1 MKKILKG
8 MNVVIAALVLVI
20 IALNFYNKGILS
32 GFNMNGVMQ
41 DVRESLGDN
50 SGNLET
56 ASLLLSGPQT
66 EAQAETQTPIVYT
79 CAPPYL
85 WYREQLDDKE
95 KEIYDRISEGIAA
108 YEDKITV
115 TKASNKQ
122 LENVINC
129 IAADRP
135 DLFWFDGGGQYVS
148 YLSGKTD
155 FIPDYTFTKED
166 VVLLEPQVEE
176 AADKALSGI
185 TEDMDQYQKAKY
197 LYEYLIDNT
206 SYDITQIDQSFIS
219 TLLNHTGVCQ
229 GYTEAYQYL
238 LGKLGIP
245 ATMEIGV
252 AEGEPHSWNQVYLD
266 EKWYQADVT
275 WGDFDA
281 ESPIDYSFCFVTDE
295 QLLRDHTIEMEM
307 TVPPCVSTDNN
318 YFIREGLQMYG
329 WDYGTYEQIFAN
341 EYYSGKSCISVRL
354 DSAEAYQQAISE
366 LVEQRRFEELI
377 IGYLEQ
383 DSISIRRDDE
393 QWVISM
399 IL

>member
-1 MKKILKG
+1 

>member
-66 EAQAETQTPIVYT
+66 EAQAENQTPIVHTY
-79 CAPPYL
+79 APPYL

-197 LYEYLIDNT
+197 LYEYLINNT

-377 IGYLEQ
+377 IGYLDQ
-383 DSISIRRDDE
+383 DSINIRRDDE

>member
-8 MNVVIAALVLVI
+8 MNVVIAALVLAI

-66 EAQAETQTPIVYT
+66 EAQAETQTPIVHT

-85 WYREQLDDKE
+85 WYRKQLDDKE

-377 IGYLEQ
+377 IGYLDQ
-383 DSISIRRDDE
+383 DSINIRRDDE

>member
-377 IGYLEQ
+377 IGYLDQ
-383 DSISIRRDDE
+383 DSINIRRDDE

>member
-66 EAQAETQTPIVYT
+66 EAQAETQTPIVHT

-377 IGYLEQ
+377 IGYLDQ
-383 DSISIRRDDE
+383 DSINIRRDDE

-399 IL
+399 IF

>member
-8 MNVVIAALVLVI
+8 MNVVIAALVLAI

-66 EAQAETQTPIVYT
+66 EAQAETQTPIVHT

-377 IGYLEQ
+377 IGYLDQ
-383 DSISIRRDDE
+383 DSINIRRDDE

>member
-1 MKKILKG
+1 

-377 IGYLEQ
+377 IGYLDQ
-383 DSISIRRDDE
+383 DSINIRRDDE

>member
-197 LYEYLIDNT
+197 LYEYLINNT

-377 IGYLEQ
+377 IGYLDQ
-383 DSISIRRDDE
+383 DSINIRRDDE

>member
-1 MKKILKG
+1 
-8 MNVVIAALVLVI
+8 MNVVIAALVLAI

-66 EAQAETQTPIVYT
+66 EAQAETQTPIVHT

-377 IGYLEQ
+377 IGYLDQ
-383 DSISIRRDDE
+383 DSINIRRDDE

>member
-1 MKKILKG
+1 

-197 LYEYLIDNT
+197 LYEYLINNT

-377 IGYLEQ
+377 IGYLDQ
-383 DSISIRRDDE
+383 DSINIRRDDE